1 MENVE
6 QHIEKVTSLLDD
18 LDLNCK
24 CKFSAWCANAIL
36 LEPTIKNTLFEIT
49 KSNATYQMLQ
59 AIIQACWYDYKLVNI
74 QPTIELINEIDF
86 SQEDYPDLVVG
97 LEGLNELL
105 IAIECIVQGILNND
119 SVYFANVAE
128 NTINWKDI
136 EVEYSDSANQQLN
149 LKKYK
154 DEYIIQINFLE
165 NLKSKKLDNLSL

>member
-59 AIIQACWYDYKLVNI
+59 AIIQACWYDYKSTASQLYSPAPRSVRYSPMSRPNNHKI
-74 QPTIELINEIDF
+74 KIEL
-86 SQEDYPDLVVG
+86 G
-97 LEGLNELL
+97 
-105 IAIECIVQGILNND
+105 
-119 SVYFANVAE
+119 
-128 NTINWKDI
+128 
-136 EVEYSDSANQQLN
+136 
-149 LKKYK
+149 
-154 DEYIIQINFLE
+154 
-165 NLKSKKLDNLSL
+165 